1 MTASIFI
8 CAHPIV
14 IVDEIRPLKDGYYTL
29 ETAIAAIVSYQQESG
44 VKYERTG
51 LIITYKTG
59 EYEMETRQ
67 FQGAVSDFATP
78 SLWKP
83 FGNGGGGSV
92 FETSD
97 EPAEGRPH
105 KHTTANLLRA
115 STLLNLS
122 YSPYL
127 YVFNSLII
135 L

>member
-1 MTASIFI
+1 MTAFRLPS
-8 CAHPIV
+8 ATLEQAGLLSAEDKQALEDMKSGTPADDVTHPIV

-78 SLWKP
+78 SL
-83 FGNGGGGSV
+83 
-92 FETSD
+92 
-97 EPAEGRPH
+97 
-105 KHTTANLLRA
+105 
-115 STLLNLS
+115 
-122 YSPYL
+122 
-127 YVFNSLII
+127 
-135 L
+135 